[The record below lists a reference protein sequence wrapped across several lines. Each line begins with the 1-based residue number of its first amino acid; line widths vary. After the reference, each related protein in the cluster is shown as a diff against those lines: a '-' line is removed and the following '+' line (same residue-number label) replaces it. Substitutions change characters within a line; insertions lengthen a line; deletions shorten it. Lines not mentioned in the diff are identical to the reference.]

1 MTRTLVLA
9 LCVLVLA
16 GCQLY
21 WMKPNADMS
30 RFTAD
35 HQACVQSSGSPMGG
49 EGRVLV
55 NLKVYRGCLRERGWS
70 RETGSSYANPPGY
83 FRGLEDE
90 GPVRVSDV
98 PEQIPS
104 RNLPGRSR

>member
-9 LCVLVLA
+9 LCALVLA

-30 RFTAD
+30 SFSAD
-35 HQACVQSSGSPMGG
+35 
-49 EGRVLV
+49 
-55 NLKVYRGCLRERGWS
+55 RGCLRERGWS
-70 RETGSSYANPPGY
+70 RETGSSYANLPGY
-83 FRGLEDE
+83 FRGLEDG

-104 RNLPGRSR
+104 RHLPGRSR

>member
-9 LCVLVLA
+9 LCA
-16 GCQLY
+16 
-21 WMKPNADMS
+21 N
-30 RFTAD
+30 TA
-35 HQACVQSSGSPMGG
+35 
-49 EGRVLV
+49 
-55 NLKVYRGCLRERGWS
+55 
-70 RETGSSYANPPGY
+70 GY

-98 PEQIPS
+98 PEQVPS